1 VSARIIWRVVGPLLL
16 LTIGLVAWEAYVR
29 YNDTPTWFLPAPSK
43 IACTLWNDR
52 SLLLENTWVTLQE
65 VLAGFAVAVMLGV
78 GLAIVINSSQLLE
91 WAIYPLV
98 IASQAIPLIALAPLL
113 LVWFGYGAT
122 PKIIVTALIAFFP
135 ITVATVDGLRSADR
149 ELLDL
154 LRSYGAG
161 SWKRFRMVKVPSALP
176 SFFSGAKIGISVA
189 VIGAVFGEYVG
200 ADSGLGY
207 LINISAAKLRTDLV
221 FAAIVVLAV
230 MAMLLFL
237 IVAVIER
244 RILRWRRYTASA

>member
-1 VSARIIWRVVGPLLL
+1 MSARNIWRVAGPLLL
-16 LTIGLVAWEAYVR
+16 LTIALLAWEAYVR
-29 YNDTPTWFLPAPSK
+29 YHDTPTWFLPAPSK
-43 IACTLWNDR
+43 IASTLWNDR
-52 SLLLENTWVTLQE
+52 ALLLENAWVTLQE
-65 VLAGFAVAVMLGV
+65 VLAGFAVAVVLGV
-78 GLAIVINSSQLLE
+78 GLAIVINASQILE
-91 WAIYPLV
+91 WAVYPLV

-113 LVWFGYGAT
+113 LVWFGYGPT
-122 PKIIVTALIAFFP
+122 PKIMVTALIAFFP
-135 ITVATVDGLRSADR
+135 ITVGTVDGLRSADR

-176 SFFSGAKIGISVA
+176 GFFSGAKIGISVA

-207 LINISAAKLRTDLV
+207 LINISSAKLRTDLV

-237 IVAVIER
+237 IVALIER
-244 RILRWRRYTASA
+244 RVLRWRRYTTAA

>member
-1 VSARIIWRVVGPLLL
+1 MLLL
-16 LTIGLVAWEAYVR
+16 AVGVLAWELHVR
-29 YNDTPTWFLPAPSK
+29 YYDTAEWFLPAPSK
-43 IACTLWNDR
+43 IASTLWHDR
-52 SLLLENTWVTLQE
+52 STLLDNGWVTLQE
-65 VLAGFAVAVMLGV
+65 VLAGFAVAVVLGV
-78 GLAIVINSSQLLE
+78 GLAILITSSQLFE
-91 WAIYPLV
+91 WAVYPLV

-154 LRSYGAG
+154 LRSYGAN
-161 SWKRFRMVKVPSALP
+161 SSRRFRMVKIPSALP

-230 MAMLLFL
+230 MAVTLFL
-237 IVAVIER
+237 IGALLER
-244 RILRWRRYTASA
+244 RILRWRRYTTDT

>member
-1 VSARIIWRVVGPLLL
+1 MNRSTIWRYAGPIVLLA
-16 LTIGLVAWEAYVR
+16 IGFLAWEAHVR
-29 YNDTPTWFLPAPSK
+29 YHDTPEWFLPAPSQ
-43 IACTLWNDR
+43 IART
-52 SLLLENTWVTLQE
+52 LLEERELLVKNAWVTLRE
-65 VLAGFAVAVMLGV
+65 VLAGFAVAVVLGV
-78 GLAIVINSSQLLE
+78 GLAILINSSQLLE

-113 LVWFGYGAT
+113 LVWFGYGLL
-122 PKIIVTALIAFFP
+122 PKVIVTALIAFFP

-154 LRSYGAG
+154 LRSFGAD

-200 ADSGLGY
+200 ADSGLGH
-207 LINISAAKLRTDLV
+207 LINISAAKLQTDLV
-221 FAAIVVLAV
+221 FAAIVVLAL
-230 MAMLLFL
+230 MAILLFAT
-237 IVAVIER
+237 VALIER
-244 RILRWRRYTASA
+244 RVLRWRRYITT